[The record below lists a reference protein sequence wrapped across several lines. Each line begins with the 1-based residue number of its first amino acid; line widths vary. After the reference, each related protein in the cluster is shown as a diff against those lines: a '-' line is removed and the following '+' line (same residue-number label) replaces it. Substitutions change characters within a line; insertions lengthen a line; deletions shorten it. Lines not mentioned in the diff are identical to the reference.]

1 MHQESINRGPNI
13 GRMDLI
19 LKRDNFP
26 DQYFPLTNLSTEL
39 LSTDLIW
46 RAGI

>member
-13 GRMDLI
+13 VRMGLI
-19 LKRDNFP
+19 IKREHFP
-26 DQYFPLTNLSTEL
+26 DQYFPLTNLPTEL

-46 RAGI
+46 RAGM